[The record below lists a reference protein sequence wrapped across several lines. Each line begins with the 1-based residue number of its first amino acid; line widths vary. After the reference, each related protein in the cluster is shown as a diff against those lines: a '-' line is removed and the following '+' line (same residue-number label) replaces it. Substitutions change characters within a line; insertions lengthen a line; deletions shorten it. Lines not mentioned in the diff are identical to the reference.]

1 MANSVRLVYQLQL
14 IGIDFPDP
22 YAEKDCL
29 APFSLRKEGESWC
42 LSVADQGVVN
52 LEHIV
57 IILVH
62 MRCIVSIIIGEM
74 KKIDI

>member
-42 LSVADQGVVN
+42 LSVSDQGVVN